1 MGRIMVR
8 ISRSNN
14 ISSANFEFLVAQAVK
29 APSGHNTQPWKF
41 RQNESA
47 VEIYPDFDRRLPVVD
62 PDDRELFVSLGCA
75 TENLCLAA
83 QTKGYKSAVSVG
95 DKGVITVSLA
105 EEAGVKPSP
114 LFNQIDARQTN
125 RSVYTGEEIALD
137 SLKKLQSIRS
147 EKGISVHYY
156 VRQTKQFNDIEQYV
170 LQGNTR
176 QMQKEAFKAELKSWM
191 RFNKKHQDQTLDGLS
206 YAVFGAPN
214 VPRWMAEP
222 IMLMAINAKTQN
234 KVDREKIASA
244 SHLVLFTTRENSRRE
259 WVNLGRTLQRF
270 LLTATEL
277 GIAHAYLNQPNEEA
291 EIASEMTRTLGLD
304 GEYPTILLRIGYGE
318 RQAYSKRR
326 SVGDVI
332 AAD

>member
-8 ISRSNN
+8 MSRSNN

-29 APSGHNTQPWKF
+29 APSGHNTQPWHF

-75 TENLCLAA
+75 VENLCLTA

-125 RSVYTGEEIALD
+125 RIVYNGEEIALD
-137 SLKKLQSIRS
+137 VLKKLQSIRS

-156 VRQTKQFNDIEQYV
+156 ARQTKQFNDIEQYV
-170 LQGNTR
+170 LQGNTN
-176 QMQKEAFKAELKSWM
+176 QMQNEAFKAELKSWM

-222 IMLMAINAKTQN
+222 IMSMAINAKTQN
-234 KVDREKIASA
+234 KADREKIASA
-244 SHLVLFTTRENSRRE
+244 SHLVLFTTRENSWRE
-259 WVNLGRTLQRF
+259 WVDLGRTLQRF

-277 GIAHAYLNQPNEEA
+277 GIAHAYLNQPNEQP
-291 EIASEMTRTLGLD
+291 EIAAEMAKTLDLD
-304 GEYPTILLRIGYGE
+304 GEYPTVLLRIGYGE

-326 SVGDVI
+326 AVKDVI
-332 AAD
+332 EC

>member
-8 ISRSNN
+8 MYRSNN

-47 VEIYPDFDRRLPVVD
+47 VEIHPDFDRRLPVVD

-75 TENLCLAA
+75 VENLCLAA

-95 DKGVITVSLA
+95 DTGVVTVSLA

-125 RSVYTGEEIALD
+125 RSVYNGEEIALD
-137 SLKKLQSIRS
+137 VLKKLQSIRS

-156 VRQTKQFNDIEQYV
+156 ARQTKQFNDIEQYV
-170 LQGNTR
+170 LQGNTN

-206 YAVFGAPN
+206 CAVFGAPN

-222 IMLMAINAKTQN
+222 IMSMAINAKTQN
-234 KVDREKIASA
+234 KADREKIASA

-259 WVNLGRTLQRF
+259 WVSLGRTLQRF
-270 LLTATEL
+270 LLTTTEL
-277 GIAHAYLNQPNEEA
+277 GIVHAYLNQPNEEV
-291 EIASEMTRTLGLD
+291 EIALEMTRTLGLA
-304 GEYPTILLRIGYGE
+304 GEYPTILLRIGYG
-318 RQAYSKRR
+318 RQQAYSKRR
-326 SVGDVI
+326 AVKDVI
-332 AAD
+332 EH

>member
-1 MGRIMVR
+1 MVR
-8 ISRSNN
+8 MSRSNN

-62 PDDRELFVSLGCA
+62 PDDRELSVSLGCA
-75 TENLCLAA
+75 VENLCLAA

-95 DKGVITVSLA
+95 DRGVITVSLA

-114 LFNQIDARQTN
+114 LFSQIDARQTN
-125 RSVYTGEEIALD
+125 RSVYNGEEIALD
-137 SLKKLQSIRS
+137 VLKKLQSIRS
-147 EKGISVHYY
+147 EKSISVHYY
-156 VRQTKQFNDIEQYV
+156 ARQTKQFNDIEQYV
-170 LQGNTR
+170 LQGNTH
-176 QMQKEAFKAELKSWM
+176 QMQNEAFKAELKSWM

-222 IMLMAINAKTQN
+222 IMSMAINAKAQN
-234 KVDREKIASA
+234 KADREKIASA

-259 WVNLGRTLQRF
+259 WVSLGRTLQRF
-270 LLTATEL
+270 LLTTTEL
-277 GIAHAYLNQPNEEA
+277 GIVHAYLNQPNEEV
-291 EIASEMTRTLGLD
+291 EIALEMTRTLGLA
-304 GEYPTILLRIGYGE
+304 GECPTILLRIGYG
-318 RQAYSKRR
+318 RQQAYSKRR
-326 SVGDVI
+326 AVKDVI
-332 AAD
+332 EH

>member
-1 MGRIMVR
+1 MVR
-8 ISRSNN
+8 MSRSNN

-47 VEIYPDFDRRLPVVD
+47 VEVYPDFDRRLPVVD

-75 TENLCLAA
+75 VENLCLAA

-95 DKGVITVSLA
+95 DTGVVTVSLA

-125 RSVYTGEEIALD
+125 RSVYSGEEIALD
-137 SLKKLQSIRS
+137 ALRKLQSVCS

-156 VRQTKQFNDIEQYV
+156 ARQTKQFNDIEQYV
-170 LQGNTR
+170 LQGNTN

-222 IMLMAINAKTQN
+222 IMSMAINAKTQN
-234 KVDREKIASA
+234 KADREKIASA
-244 SHLVLFTTRENSRRE
+244 SQLVLFTTRENSRRE
-259 WVNLGRTLQRF
+259 WVSLGRTLQRF
-270 LLTATEL
+270 LLTTTEL
-277 GIAHAYLNQPNEEA
+277 GVAHAYLNQPNEEA

-304 GEYPTILLRIGYGE
+304 GEYPTILLRIGYGKQ
-318 RQAYSKRR
+318 QAYSKRR
-326 SVGDVI
+326 AVKDVI
-332 AAD
+332 ER

>member
-1 MGRIMVR
+1 MF
-8 ISRSNN
+8 RSNN

-62 PDDRELFVSLGCA
+62 PDDRELSVSLGCA
-75 TENLCLAA
+75 VENLCLAA

-114 LFNQIDARQTN
+114 LFSQIDARQTN
-125 RSVYTGEEIALD
+125 RSVYNGEEIALD
-137 SLKKLQSIRS
+137 VLKKLQSIRS
-147 EKGISVHYY
+147 EKSISVHYY
-156 VRQTKQFNDIEQYV
+156 ARQTKQFNDIEQYV
-170 LQGNTR
+170 LQGNTH
-176 QMQKEAFKAELKSWM
+176 QMQNEAFKAELKSWM

-222 IMLMAINAKTQN
+222 IMSMAINAKAQN
-234 KVDREKIASA
+234 KADREKIASA

-259 WVNLGRTLQRF
+259 WVSLGRTLQRF
-270 LLTATEL
+270 LLTTTEL
-277 GIAHAYLNQPNEEA
+277 GIVHAYLNQPNEEV
-291 EIASEMTRTLGLD
+291 EIALEMTRTLGLA
-304 GEYPTILLRIGYGE
+304 GECPTILLRIGYG
-318 RQAYSKRR
+318 RQQAYSKRR
-326 SVGDVI
+326 AVKDVI
-332 AAD
+332 EH

>member
-1 MGRIMVR
+1 M
-8 ISRSNN
+8 
-14 ISSANFEFLVAQAVK
+14 
-29 APSGHNTQPWKF
+29 
-41 RQNESA
+41 
-47 VEIYPDFDRRLPVVD
+47 VD

-75 TENLCLAA
+75 VENLCLAA

-114 LFNQIDARQTN
+114 LFNQIDVRQTN
-125 RSVYTGEEIALD
+125 QSVYSGEEIAPDALR
-137 SLKKLQSIRS
+137 KLQAVHS
-147 EKGISVHYY
+147 EKGVSVHYY
-156 VRQTKQFNDIEQYV
+156 ARQTEQFNDIKQYV
-170 LQGNTR
+170 FQGNTR
-176 QMQKEAFKAELKSWM
+176 QMQNPAFKAELKSWM

-222 IMLMAINAKTQN
+222 IMSMAINAKTQN
-234 KVDREKIASA
+234 KADRDKIASA

-259 WVNLGRTLQRF
+259 WVDLGRTLQRF

-277 GIAHAYLNQPNEEA
+277 GVSHAYLNQPNEEA
-291 EIASEMTRTLGLD
+291 EIASEMARTLGLD

>member
-8 ISRSNN
+8 MSRSNN
-14 ISSANFEFLVAQAVK
+14 ISSASFEFLVAQAVK

-83 QTKGYKSAVSVG
+83 QNIGYESSVAVG
-95 DKGVITVSLA
+95 DTGVIAVTLT
-105 EEAGVKPSP
+105 EEMDIKSNP
-114 LFNQIDARQTN
+114 LFEQIDLRQTN
-125 RSVYTGEEIALD
+125 RSIYTGEEIALD
-137 SLKKLQSIRS
+137 ALKRLQAIRS
-147 EKGISVHYY
+147 EDGVSVHYY
-156 VRQTKQFNDIEQYV
+156 ARQTKQFNDIEQYV
-170 LQGNTR
+170 LRGNTH
-176 QMQKEAFKAELKSWM
+176 QMQNEAFKAELKSWM

-222 IMLMAINAKTQN
+222 IMSMAVNAKAQN
-234 KVDREKIASA
+234 KADRKKIESA
-244 SHLVLFTTRENSRRE
+244 SHLVLFTTANNTPNE
-259 WVNLGRTLQRF
+259 WVGLGRTLQRF

-277 GIAHAYLNQPNEEA
+277 EIVHSYLNQPNEEA
-291 EIASEMTRTLGLD
+291 EIATEMARILGLT
-304 GEYPTILLRIGYGE
+304 GEYPTILLRIGYGKQ
-318 RQAYSKRR
+318 QAYSKRR
-326 SVGDVI
+326 PVEDVI
-332 AAD
+332 IED

>member
-8 ISRSNN
+8 MSRSNN

-29 APSGHNTQPWKF
+29 APSGHNTQPWCF

-47 VEIYPDFDRRLPVVD
+47 VEIHPDFDRRLPVVD

-75 TENLCLAA
+75 VENLCLAA

-125 RSVYTGEEIALD
+125 RSVYNGEEIALD
-137 SLKKLQSIRS
+137 VLKKLQSIRS

-156 VRQTKQFNDIEQYV
+156 TRQTKQFNDIEQYV

-176 QMQKEAFKAELKSWM
+176 QMQNEAFKAELKSWM

-222 IMLMAINAKTQN
+222 IMSMAINTKTQN
-234 KVDREKIASA
+234 KADRDKIDSA

-259 WVNLGRTLQRF
+259 WVSLGRTLQRF
-270 LLTATEL
+270 LLTAAEL
-277 GIAHAYLNQPNEEA
+277 GVAHAYLNQPNEEA
-291 EIASEMTRTLGLD
+291 EIASEMTRTLGLN

-326 SVGDVI
+326 AVKDVRSL
-332 AAD
+332 

>member
-1 MGRIMVR
+1 MVR
-8 ISRSNN
+8 MSRSNN

-29 APSGHNTQPWKF
+29 APSGHNTQPWRF
-41 RQNESA
+41 RQNGSV
-47 VEIYPDFDRRLPVVD
+47 VEIHPDFDRRLPVVD

-75 TENLCLAA
+75 VENLCLAA

-137 SLKKLQSIRS
+137 SLRKLQSVCS

-156 VRQTKQFNDIEQYV
+156 ARQTKQFNDIEQYV
-170 LQGNTR
+170 LRGNTN
-176 QMQKEAFKAELKSWM
+176 QMQNEAFKAELKSWM

-222 IMLMAINAKTQN
+222 IMSMAINAKTQN
-234 KVDREKIASA
+234 KADREKIASA
-244 SHLVLFTTRENSRRE
+244 SQLVLFTTRENSRRE
-259 WVNLGRTLQRF
+259 WVSLGRTLQRF
-270 LLTATEL
+270 LLTTTEL
-277 GIAHAYLNQPNEEA
+277 GVAHAYLNQPNEEA

-304 GEYPTILLRIGYGE
+304 GEYPTILLRIGYGKQ
-318 RQAYSKRR
+318 QAYSKRR
-326 SVGDVI
+326 AVKDVI
-332 AAD
+332 ER

>member
-1 MGRIMVR
+1 MGRIMARVPHG
-8 ISRSNN
+8 NN
-14 ISSANFEFLVAQAVK
+14 ISPADFEFLVSKAVK

-47 VEIYPDFDRRLPVVD
+47 VEVYPDFDRRLPAVD

-75 TENLCLAA
+75 VENLCLAA

-137 SLKKLQSIRS
+137 ALKRLQAIRS
-147 EKGISVHYY
+147 EDGVSVHYY
-156 VRQTKQFNDIEQYV
+156 ARQTKQFNDIEQYV
-170 LQGNTR
+170 LRGNTH
-176 QMQKEAFKAELKSWM
+176 QMQNEAFKAELKSWM

-222 IMLMAINAKTQN
+222 IMSMAINAKTQN
-234 KVDREKIASA
+234 KADRDKIASA

-259 WVNLGRTLQRF
+259 WVDLGRTLQRF

-277 GIAHAYLNQPNEEA
+277 GISHAYLNQLNEEV
-291 EIASEMTRTLGLD
+291 EIASEMARTLGLA

-326 SVGDVI
+326 SVKDVV
-332 AAD
+332 

>member
-8 ISRSNN
+8 MFRSNN

-62 PDDRELFVSLGCA
+62 PDDRELSVSLGCA
-75 TENLCLAA
+75 VENLCLAA

-114 LFNQIDARQTN
+114 LFSQIDARQTN
-125 RSVYTGEEIALD
+125 RSVYNGEEIALD
-137 SLKKLQSIRS
+137 VLKKLQSIRS
-147 EKGISVHYY
+147 EKSISVHYY
-156 VRQTKQFNDIEQYV
+156 ARQTKQFNDIEQYV
-170 LQGNTR
+170 LQGNTH
-176 QMQKEAFKAELKSWM
+176 QMQNEAFKAELKSWM

-222 IMLMAINAKTQN
+222 IMSMAINAKAQN
-234 KVDREKIASA
+234 KADREKIASA

-259 WVNLGRTLQRF
+259 WVSLGRTLQRF
-270 LLTATEL
+270 LLTTTEL
-277 GIAHAYLNQPNEEA
+277 GIVHAYLNQPNEEV
-291 EIASEMTRTLGLD
+291 EIALEMTRTLGLA
-304 GEYPTILLRIGYGE
+304 GECPTILLRIGYG
-318 RQAYSKRR
+318 RQQAYSKRR
-326 SVGDVI
+326 AVKDVI
-332 AAD
+332 EH